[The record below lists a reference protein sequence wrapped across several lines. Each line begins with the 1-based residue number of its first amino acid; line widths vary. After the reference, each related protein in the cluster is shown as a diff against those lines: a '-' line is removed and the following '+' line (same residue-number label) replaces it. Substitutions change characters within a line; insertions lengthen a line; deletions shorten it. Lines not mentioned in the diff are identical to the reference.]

1 MKPGKF
7 TNLNLIT
14 QNEIK
19 YNILLLKFTK
29 TEYTTQENFKIQN
42 KAFQAFFFA
51 TEVTGEPHRPL
62 YLQYLKK
69 IGFPMTE

>member
-7 TNLNLIT
+7 TKMDLIT

-29 TEYTTQENFKIQN
+29 IGYTTLENYKIQN

-51 TEVTGEPHRPL
+51 TEVTGE
-62 YLQYLKK
+62 
-69 IGFPMTE
+69 